1 MRTSLFSFLTLALS
15 VVGVMSM
22 DMTRGR
28 IDRRGQL
35 SNSQRLARGLP
46 PKAPVRLYDPSRA
59 RALAPRASM
68 LPGGQSVYLAVTSN
82 STTQFAY
89 VMSNGTLGVGPTANA
104 SAFVLP
110 NTGSLYLQS
119 VQYQTTVDGQTT
131 YKYVQMANDTDYGA
145 DGYYRLVGSETSD
158 NGSPTTAAPYES
170 TIFNYTAVPG
180 AVNLTYT
187 NSTGNESPLYAFVDV
202 GGYLTVRLNATA
214 DSNHTAVTALQWFT
228 VLPPCRRSR
237 LDPRSC

>member
-1 MRTSLFSFLTLALS
+1 MTPSTS
-15 VVGVMSM
+15 
-22 DMTRGR
+22 
-28 IDRRGQL
+28 
-35 SNSQRLARGLP
+35 
-46 PKAPVRLYDPSRA
+46 
-59 RALAPRASM
+59 
-68 LPGGQSVYLAVTSN
+68 TS
-82 STTQFAY
+82 
-89 VMSNGTLGVGPTANA
+89 
-104 SAFVLP
+104 
-110 NTGSLYLQS
+110 
-119 VQYQTTVDGQTT
+119 TVAKPATCR
-131 YKYVQMANDTDYGA
+131 
-145 DGYYRLVGSETSD
+145 DGYYRLIGSETSD